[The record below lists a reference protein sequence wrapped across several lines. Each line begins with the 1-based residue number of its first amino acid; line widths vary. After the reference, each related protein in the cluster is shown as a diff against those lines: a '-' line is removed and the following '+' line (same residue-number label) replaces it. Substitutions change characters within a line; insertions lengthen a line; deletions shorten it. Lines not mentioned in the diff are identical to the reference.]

1 MPVWKEIEKMS
12 VLITG
17 GTGFIGIGLA
27 HKLLAKGED
36 VVLFD
41 VALHS
46 ERVASIKDKVK
57 IVQGDLKVWP
67 EVLNAVKENNVEG
80 IFHLGSMLSLPS
92 EENPWGSFQTNV
104 SGTMHVLE
112 AARLFGVKRL
122 VFASTAATFGIGIG
136 EVVTDETLQRPIN
149 MYGAGKLYGEL
160 LGRFYHRKFGI
171 DFRAMRYLAVMGP
184 GVRTMAVT
192 QYNAWMV
199 ENAVLGKPYEC
210 FVTEDTAIPVTY
222 LKDAIRAAEML
233 YYAPQEKIK
242 MMCYN
247 ISGVS
252 PAQTAKELEMA
263 IKKFIPEARITYKP
277 DPVTMEIMGS
287 LPIKVL
293 DDSRA
298 REEWGWQPQ
307 YTNYEKVVADFIQ
320 EVKTRPEFYGL
331 A

>member
-1 MPVWKEIEKMS
+1 MS
-12 VLITG
+12 ILITG
-17 GTGFIGIGLA
+17 GTGFIGVGLA
-27 HKLLAKGED
+27 RSLLEKGED

-41 VALHS
+41 IAPRS
-46 ERVASIKDKVK
+46 ERVVDIKDKVK
-57 IVQGDLKVWP
+57 IVPGDLKVWP
-67 EVLNAVKENNVEG
+67 EVLNAVKDNKVEG

-92 EENPWGSFQTNV
+92 EENPWASFQTNV
-104 SGTMHVLE
+104 AGTMYVLE

-122 VFASTAATFGIGIG
+122 VFASTAATYGLGIG
-136 EVVTDETLQRPIN
+136 EVVTDETIQRPIN

-160 LGRFYHRKFGI
+160 LGRFYCRKFGL

-184 GVRTMAVT
+184 GVKTMAVT

-199 ENAVLGKPYEC
+199 ENAALGKPYEC

-233 YYAPQEKIK
+233 YYAPKEKIK

-263 IKKFIPEARITYKP
+263 IKKFIPDAKITYKP
-277 DPVTMEIMGS
+277 DPVAVEIMRS
-287 LPIKVL
+287 LKIKVL
-293 DDSRA
+293 DDSWA
-298 REEWGWQPQ
+298 RQEWGWQPL
-307 YTNYEKVVADFIQ
+307 YTNYEKVVEDFIQ
-320 EVKTRPEFYGL
+320 EVRTRPEFYGL
-331 A
+331 K